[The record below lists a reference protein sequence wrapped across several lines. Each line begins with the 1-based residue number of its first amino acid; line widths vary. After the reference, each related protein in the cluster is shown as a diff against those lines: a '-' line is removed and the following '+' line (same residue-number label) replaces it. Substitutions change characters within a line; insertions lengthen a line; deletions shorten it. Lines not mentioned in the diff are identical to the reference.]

1 MRRATAPQG
10 GQLSILVL
18 GLAMLLFAVAGVA
31 VDGTRAFLLRRTLQ
45 NAADG
50 SALAGAG
57 EVDVD
62 AYFRTEG
69 NEVVLD
75 PVAARRTALEW
86 LGHRGLDARAA
97 VASDMGGV
105 RVLLKGSIDTSF
117 LAVLGM
123 QKIEVAAEATAEP
136 VDGPIGGSTG

>member
-1 MRRATAPQG
+1 MRRPKAPQG
-10 GQLSILVL
+10 GQLSIFVL

-31 VDGTRAFLLRRTLQ
+31 VDGTRAFLMRRTLQ

-62 AYFRTEG
+62 TYFRSQG
-69 NEVVLD
+69 KEVVLD

-97 VASDMGGV
+97 VASDAGGV
-105 RVLLKGSIDTSF
+105 RVLLQGSIDTSF

-123 QKIEVAAEATAEP
+123 QRIDVAAEATAGP
-136 VDGPIGGSTG
+136 VDGPVGGSTG